1 VTTIGSNITK
11 DMTPVEAANLLAKL
25 EEGQQ
30 AAWLATHEAPWR
42 SAEYES
48 RFQNAAE
55 IDGVFRDVMW
65 ETVENG
71 MRRPSEPVEEFAE
84 RAESEASLADAR
96 QAGAETADLITPQ
109 PGAGA
114 MPERPREGQDEI
126 AARLLND
133 ANTPEGEAYARAF
146 SDTAATYVRDLRE
159 RDPLPE
165 PDRTPGTT
173 HPDPFL
179 ASRGWHMNEHG
190 IYTRRVEPELQA
202 PPRPEKEL
210 EAEAT

>member
-1 VTTIGSNITK
+1 VTTTGSNITK

-25 EEGQQ
+25 EAGHQ
-30 AAWLATHEAPWR
+30 AAWLSTHEAPWP

-48 RFQNAAE
+48 RFQNAADV
-55 IDGVFRDVMW
+55 DGVFRHVMR
-65 ETVENG
+65 ETVNNG
-71 MRRPSEPVEEFAE
+71 MRRPGEPVEEFAE
-84 RAESEASLADAR
+84 RAESEARL
-96 QAGAETADLITPQ
+96 AGARKVGAVTADLITQ
-109 PGAGA
+109 RADAGMTPGRAGDS
-114 MPERPREGQDEI
+114 QSEI

-133 ANTPEGEAYARAF
+133 ANTPEGQAYARAF
-146 SDTAATYVRDLRE
+146 SDAAATRVRELRE

-165 PDRTPGTT
+165 PDRTPGAP

-179 ASRGWHMNEHG
+179 ASRGWHVNQHG
-190 IYTRRVEPELQA
+190 IYTHRSEPEPQA